1 LIQNTPPCHHVKVES
16 VIIVLRSSIL
26 IMTSIPQSVA
36 PNSSPPDT
44 ATELAVGQPLQL
56 AVRGMTCAA
65 CVGRVERA
73 LRKVPGVQDA
83 QVNFATEVASVTLAS
98 GEAAMASQALVAAI
112 EDAGYHAQLQM
123 AEAPLQDEVQPW
135 WQVWGAVLIG
145 VALSLPLLLPMFWGA
160 HHFWPAWVQFALATP
175 VQFGLGARFYKA
187 GWAALKDGSGNMDQL
202 VALGTSAA
210 WGLSCWLWW
219 SHAQSVHAGHH
230 APDLYF
236 ESAAVVI
243 TLVLL
248 GKALEA
254 RAKRQTTAAIR
265 ALQSLR
271 PDTVCRLGPQGEVTV
286 PLAQVLVGDTLVV
299 RPGERIPTDGLVTE
313 GSSHVDEAMLTGEP
327 LPVSKAQGDRL
338 TGGAVNAEGRLVMQ
352 VTAVGG
358 QTMLAQ
364 IIRRVVDA
372 QASKA
377 PIQRVVD
384 RVSAVFV
391 PTVLA
396 IALLTG
402 LGWWLHGLGVE
413 AALIRAVAVLVIACP
428 CALGLAT
435 PAAIMAGTGV
445 AARQGILIKDPQALE
460 MAHHVQVVAFD
471 KTGTLTQGHP
481 RLIDWL
487 VPADAPQ
494 GWDKA
499 QALRVAAALQ
509 SGSEHPLARAVLDV
523 AKAASAADGV
533 AVAAIAANDIQAV
546 PGRGIQATLAA
557 SDWPGLWCLG
567 STRWM
572 LTQTGEAEASTSN
585 GPSLQTQAQQWAA
598 SGATVSWLMYKPL
611 DASDTSLWQLRA
623 VMAFGDEIKP
633 GAAQAVARLHG
644 LGVQT
649 VMISGDNRGAAA
661 AIARQLG
668 IQQVMAEVLP
678 SDKADHI
685 QRLQTNS
692 SGQRQIVA
700 MVGDGLNDAP
710 ALAAADVGM
719 AMANPEGGT
728 DVALQAAGITLMRG
742 DPMLVPAALEISRRT
757 SAKIWQN
764 LAWAFGYN
772 IIGIP
777 LATFGGLNPML
788 AGAAMALSSVSVVTN
803 ALWLSRWRPRL
814 IGDIA

>member
-1 LIQNTPPCHHVKVES
+1 
-16 VIIVLRSSIL
+16 
-26 IMTSIPQSVA
+26 MT
-36 PNSSPPDT
+36 DT
-44 ATELAVGQPLQL
+44 ASLASPLPLQL

-73 LRKVPGVQDA
+73 LAKVPGVQQA
-83 QVNFATEVASVTLAS
+83 QVNFATETASVTWAP
-98 GEAAMASQALVAAI
+98 GAPEPDAQALTQAV
-112 EDAGYHAQLQM
+112 ENAGYHAQVQ
-123 AEAPLQDEVQPW
+123 APEAPLQEETQPW
-135 WQVWGAVLIG
+135 WRVWGAVLLG
-145 VALSLPLLLPMFWGA
+145 AAASLPLLLPMLWGD

-219 SHAQSVHAGHH
+219 SHTHTPADAHAMHGGHH

-265 ALQSLR
+265 ALQALR
-271 PDTVCRLGPQGEVTV
+271 PDTVHRLGPQGEVTV

-299 RPGERIPTDGLVTE
+299 RPGERIPADGEVTE
-313 GSSHVDEAMLTGEP
+313 GRSHVDEAMLTGEP
-327 LPVSKAQGDRL
+327 LPVHKAVGERL
-338 TGGAVNAEGRLVMQ
+338 TGGAVNGEGRLVMQ
-352 VTAVGG
+352 VGAVGA

-384 RVSAVFV
+384 KVSAVFV
-391 PTVLA
+391 PTVLF

-402 LGWWLHGLGVE
+402 LGWWWHGLDGE

-435 PAAIMAGTGV
+435 PAAIMAGTGA
-445 AARQGILIKDPQALE
+445 AARHGILIKDPQALE
-460 MAHHVQVVAFD
+460 TAHRVRVVAFD

-481 RLIDWL
+481 RLIQWQ
-487 VPADAPQ
+487 VPISPPTLPGHASGPT
-494 GWDKA
+494 WDKA

-509 SGSEHPLARAVLDV
+509 AGSEHPLAKAVLE
-523 AKAASAADGV
+523 
-533 AVAAIAANDIQAV
+533 AVAPAMESGQAIRAEDIQAV
-546 PGRGIQATLAA
+546 PGQGIRATLIGPE
-557 SDWPGLWCLG
+557 WPGQWGLG
-567 STRWM
+567 SARWM
-572 LTQTGEAEASTSN
+572 LAQTGA
-585 GPSLQTQAQQWAA
+585 QTDQTLQAQASQWAA
-598 SGATVSWLMYKPL
+598 DGATVSWLMFKPHGAT
-611 DASDTSLWQLRA
+611 DAEPWQA
-623 VMAFGDEIKP
+623 MAAMAFGDQIKP
-633 GAAQAVARLHG
+633 GAAQALARLHG
-644 LGVQT
+644 MGVRT
-649 VMISGDNRGAAA
+649 VMVSGDNQGAAS

-668 IQQVMAEVLP
+668 IDQVIAEVLP
-678 SDKADHI
+678 ADKADHI
-685 QRLQTNS
+685 QRLQQKADGT
-692 SGQRQIVA
+692 RQTVA

-719 AMANPEGGT
+719 AMANPGGGT

-772 IIGIP
+772 VIGIP
-777 LATFGGLNPML
+777 LAAIGGLNPML
-788 AGAAMALSSVSVVTN
+788 AGAAMALSSVSVVGN
-803 ALWLSRWRPRL
+803 ALWLSRWRPALARP
-814 IGDIA
+814 

>member
-1 LIQNTPPCHHVKVES
+1 VES
-16 VIIVLRSSIL
+16 AIIALRSFIL
-26 IMTSIPQSVA
+26 AMTSTPQASTRTS
-36 PNSSPPDT
+36 SSPDT
-44 ATELAVGQPLQL
+44 KATPAVGQPLQL

-83 QVNFATEVASVTLAS
+83 QVNFATEVASVTMTS
-98 GEAAMASQALVAAI
+98 GTPVEASQALVAAI
-112 EDAGYHAQLQM
+112 EDAGYHAQLQS
-123 AEAPLQDEVQPW
+123 AEAVLVDEVQPW

-219 SHAQSVHAGHH
+219 SHAQSEHAGHH

-299 RPGERIPTDGLVTE
+299 RPGERIPSDGLVIE

-327 LPVSKAQGDRL
+327 LPVSKTQGDRL

-391 PTVLA
+391 PAVLV

-402 LGWWLHGLGVE
+402 LGWWLHGLGAE

-435 PAAIMAGTGV
+435 PAAIMAGTGA

-460 MAHHVQVVAFD
+460 TAHHVQVVAFD

-481 RLIDWL
+481 RLTDWQ
-487 VPADAPQ
+487 VPADAPES
-494 GWDKA
+494 WNKA
-499 QALRVAAALQ
+499 LALRIAAALQ
-509 SGSEHPLARAVLDV
+509 SGSEHPLAKAVLDV
-523 AKAASAADGV
+523 ANAAPSVDGDVIKAS
-533 AVAAIAANDIQAV
+533 DIQAV
-546 PGRGIQATLAA
+546 PGRGIQATLASSEWA
-557 SDWPGLWCLG
+557 GQWGLG

-572 LTQTGEAEASTSN
+572 REQTDVAASSTSQEQ
-585 GPSLQTQAQQWAA
+585 GLQAQAQQWA
-598 SGATVSWLMYKPL
+598 SGGATVSWLMFKP
-611 DASDTSLWQLRA
+611 DGAAEADRWRVMA

-633 GAAQAVARLHG
+633 GAAQAVARLHA

-649 VMISGDNRGAAA
+649 VMISGDNRGAAESM
-661 AIARQLG
+661 ARQLG
-668 IQQVMAEVLP
+668 IKQVMAEVLP

-685 QRLQTNS
+685 QRLQTGPS
-692 SGQRQIVA
+692 RQRQIVA

-777 LATFGGLNPML
+777 LAAFGGLNPML

-814 IGDIA
+814 SNDIA

>member
-1 LIQNTPPCHHVKVES
+1 MDLSKGRVMSS
-16 VIIVLRSSIL
+16 V
-26 IMTSIPQSVA
+26 
-36 PNSSPPDT
+36 SPS
-44 ATELAVGQPLQL
+44 LPLFEPVQL

-73 LRKVPGVQDA
+73 LRKVPGVQEA
-83 QVNFATEVASVTLAS
+83 QVNFATEIASVTWRPEAS
-98 GEAAMASQALVAAI
+98 APNPAGLVSAV
-112 EDAGYHAQLQM
+112 EDAGYHALIQQPD
-123 AEAPLQDEVQPW
+123 APVVEEVVPW
-135 WQVWGAVLIG
+135 WDVWGAVILGG
-145 VALSLPLLLPMFWGA
+145 VASLPLVLPMLWGA

-219 SHAQSVHAGHH
+219 THAQSAHAAHGG
-230 APDLYF
+230 PDLYF
-236 ESAAVVI
+236 ESSAVVI

-265 ALQSLR
+265 ALQALR
-271 PDTVCRLGPQGEVTV
+271 PDTVSRLGPQGEVTV
-286 PLAQVLVGDTLVV
+286 PLSQVLVGDTLIV
-299 RPGERIPTDGLVTE
+299 RPGERIPTDGAVTE
-313 GSSHVDEAMLTGEP
+313 GASHVDEAMLTGEP
-327 LPVSKAQGDRL
+327 LPVAKYQGDRL
-338 TGGAVNAEGRLVMQ
+338 TGGAINAEGRLVML

-358 QTMLAQ
+358 QTMLAH

-372 QASKA
+372 QATKA

-391 PTVLA
+391 PTVLVV
-396 IALLTG
+396 ALLTG
-402 LGWWLHGLGVE
+402 LGWWWHGAGGEL
-413 AALIRAVAVLVIACP
+413 ALIRAVAVLVIACP

-435 PAAIMAGTGV
+435 PAAIMAGTGA

-460 MAHHVQVVAFD
+460 VAHRVQVVAFD

-481 RLIDWL
+481 RLIDWQ
-487 VPADAPQ
+487 VAQMTSMPPMPSIPD
-494 GWDKA
+494 WDKP

-509 SGSEHPLARAVLDV
+509 AGSEHPLARAVLEA
-523 AKAASAADGV
+523 AKGQAPLAA
-533 AVAAIAANDIQAV
+533 QAV
-546 PGRGIQATLAA
+546 QAMPGRGVVGRLSEAGGDAAGLLAL
-557 SDWPGLWCLG
+557 SGNWGLG
-567 STRWM
+567 SARWVEE
-572 LTQTGEAEASTSN
+572 QASPVT
-585 GPSLQTQAQQWAA
+585 PALKAQADAWAA
-598 SGATVSWLMYKPL
+598 SGSTVSWLMRQTQVADGEPV
-611 DASDTSLWQLRA
+611 WQVMA
-623 VMAFGDEIKP
+623 AMAFGDELKP
-633 GAAQAVARLHG
+633 GAAQAVARLHA
-644 LGVQT
+644 LKVRT
-649 VMISGDNRGAAA
+649 VMISGDNRGAAQA
-661 AIARQLG
+661 MASRLG
-668 IQQVMAEVLP
+668 IQQVVAEVLP
-678 SDKADHI
+678 GDKADHI
-685 QRLQTNS
+685 QRLQQGEG
-692 SGQRQIVA
+692 GQRLTVA

-772 IIGIP
+772 VVGIP
-777 LATFGGLNPML
+777 LAAFGGLNPML

-803 ALWLSRWRPRL
+803 ALWLSRWKPAR
-814 IGDIA
+814 IA

>member
-1 LIQNTPPCHHVKVES
+1 MPDIASLSAPVTAPADQAGRS
-16 VIIVLRSSIL
+16 V
-26 IMTSIPQSVA
+26 
-36 PNSSPPDT
+36 
-44 ATELAVGQPLQL
+44 QL
-56 AVRGMTCAA
+56 AVRGMTCSA

-73 LRKVPGVQDA
+73 LRKVPGVQQA
-83 QVNFATEVASVTLAS
+83 QVNFATEIASVDLV
-98 GEAAMASQALVAAI
+98 SQDQAFEPSSLVAAI
-112 EDAGYHAQLQM
+112 EDAGYHAQVQE
-123 AEAPLQDEVQPW
+123 AETPLVDEVQPW
-135 WQVWGAVLIG
+135 WHVWGPVLLG
-145 VALSLPLLLPMFWGA
+145 VAASLPMVLPMLWGA

-187 GWAALKDGSGNMDQL
+187 AWAAFKDRSGNMDQL

-219 SHAQSVHAGHH
+219 SHAQQMQGGAHH

-265 ALQSLR
+265 ALQALR
-271 PDTVCRLGPQGEVTV
+271 PETVCRLGPQGEVHV
-286 PLAQVLVGDTLVV
+286 PLKQVITGDTLLVK
-299 RPGERIPTDGLVTE
+299 PGERIPTDGLVLE

-327 LPVSKAQGDRL
+327 LPVSKGPGDHL
-338 TGGAVNAEGRLVMQ
+338 TGGAVNAEGRLKMQ

-358 QTMLAQ
+358 QTMLAH

-372 QASKA
+372 QAAKA

-396 IALLTG
+396 VALLTG
-402 LGWWLHGLGVE
+402 IAWWIAGEGMEV
-413 AALIRAVAVLVIACP
+413 ALIRAVAVLVIACP

-435 PAAIMAGTGV
+435 PAAIMAGTGA

-460 MAHHVQVVAFD
+460 AAHKVSVVAFD
-471 KTGTLTQGHP
+471 KTGTLTRGRP
-481 RLIDWL
+481 RLLDWQ
-487 VPADAPQ
+487 VRPSGTGDVI
-494 GWDKA
+494 WDKA
-499 QALRVAAALQ
+499 QALQVAAALQ
-509 SGSEHPLARAVLDV
+509 SGSEHPLARAVLD
-523 AKAASAADGV
+523 ALAAASPEGERPVAWPV
-533 AVAAIAANDIQAV
+533 HAVAAV
-546 PGRGIQATLAA
+546 PGRGIQGSLDQRPWAG
-557 SDWPGLWCLG
+557 DWCLG
-567 STRWM
+567 SGRWM
-572 LTQTGEAEASTSN
+572 RELTAQETTASSPIHALVTLAEAWSRDGS
-585 GPSLQTQAQQWAA
+585 
-598 SGATVSWLMYKPL
+598 TVSWLMHRPPQTEGNTTWH
-611 DASDTSLWQLRA
+611 AMA

-633 GAAQAVARLHG
+633 GAVEAIARLHA
-644 LGVQT
+644 LGIRT
-649 VMISGDNRGAAA
+649 VMISGDNKGAAQA
-661 AIARQLG
+661 MGRLLG

-678 SDKADHI
+678 GDKADHI
-685 QRLQTNS
+685 QRLQHS
-692 SGQRQIVA
+692 EAGERQIVA

-772 IIGIP
+772 VIGIP
-777 LATFGGLNPML
+777 LAAFGGLNPML
-788 AGAAMALSSVSVVTN
+788 AGGAMALSSVSVVTN
-803 ALWLSRWRPRL
+803 ALWLSRWRPATR
-814 IGDIA
+814 GDHV

>member
-1 LIQNTPPCHHVKVES
+1 
-16 VIIVLRSSIL
+16 
-26 IMTSIPQSVA
+26 
-36 PNSSPPDT
+36 
-44 ATELAVGQPLQL
+44 
-56 AVRGMTCAA
+56 
-65 CVGRVERA
+65 
-73 LRKVPGVQDA
+73 
-83 QVNFATEVASVTLAS
+83 
-98 GEAAMASQALVAAI
+98 
-112 EDAGYHAQLQM
+112 
-123 AEAPLQDEVQPW
+123 
-135 WQVWGAVLIG
+135 
-145 VALSLPLLLPMFWGA
+145 
-160 HHFWPAWVQFALATP
+160 
-175 VQFGLGARFYKA
+175 
-187 GWAALKDGSGNMDQL
+187 
-202 VALGTSAA
+202 
-210 WGLSCWLWW
+210 
-219 SHAQSVHAGHH
+219 
-230 APDLYF
+230 
-236 ESAAVVI
+236 
-243 TLVLL
+243 
-248 GKALEA
+248 
-254 RAKRQTTAAIR
+254 
-265 ALQSLR
+265 
-271 PDTVCRLGPQGEVTV
+271 
-286 PLAQVLVGDTLVV
+286 
-299 RPGERIPTDGLVTE
+299 
-313 GSSHVDEAMLTGEP
+313 LTGEP

-777 LATFGGLNPML
+777 LAAFGGLNPML